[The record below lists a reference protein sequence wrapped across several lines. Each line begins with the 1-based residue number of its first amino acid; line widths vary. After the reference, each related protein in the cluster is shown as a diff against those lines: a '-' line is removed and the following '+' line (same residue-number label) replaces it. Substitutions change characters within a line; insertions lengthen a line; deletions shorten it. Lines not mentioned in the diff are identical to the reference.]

1 MTPDRRGPHPAAG
14 TPQPQTYRV
23 KQVAAMLNV
32 PVSTVYDWVR
42 ARAIA
47 CVRVG
52 TRSRQV
58 ILIRHADLEEF
69 LDRNRLPSRT

>member
-1 MTPDRRGPHPAAG
+1 MAEGALVRA
-14 TPQPQTYRV
+14 YRV

-42 ARAIA
+42 VGAIA

-52 TRSRQV
+52 KGSRRV
-58 ILIRHADLEEF
+58 ILIRHADLEDF
-69 LDRNRLPSRT
+69 LARNRRPSRA